1 VPHLDST
8 AEQTLTVA
16 VPGATLAVK
25 TAGDPQAP
33 AVLLVHG
40 FASSRRD
47 NWMRT
52 RWLPPLVDAGF
63 RVVAPDLRGH
73 GDSSRPR
80 RLTAYSVPRFVADL
94 VAVLDAAD
102 ARVAHVVGYSLGAR
116 LAWELAARHPER
128 VASLVVGGPPV
139 LGSFAG
145 FDLAAAQAALRA
157 SAGPTPAL
165 ESATAALRAT
175 GEPVPDARPAP
186 AASPNASPLNSATA
200 RYLAM
205 ATMNSN
211 DPDALLRVAEAVR
224 RSAFDPRRSRSGH
237 PLLVVA
243 GDDDEV
249 AEASRALA
257 ADLDGR
263 FVGLAGRDHVSA
275 VTSRVFKDEVVAFLT
290 AAEQARRADA
300 GRPTPGRPDR
310 P

>member
-1 VPHLDST
+1 VPHLDSA
-8 AEQTLTVA
+8 AEQTLTVE
-16 VPGATLAVK
+16 VPGATLTVG

-47 NWMRT
+47 NWVRT

-80 RLTAYSVPRFVADL
+80 RLAAYSVPRFVADL

-145 FDLAAAQAALRA
+145 FDLAAAHATLRV
-157 SAGPTPAL
+157 S
-165 ESATAALRAT
+165 S
-175 GEPVPDARPAP
+175 DP

-211 DPDALLRVAEAVR
+211 DPEALLRVAEAVR

-275 VTSRVFKDEVVAFLT
+275 VTSRVFKDEVVAFVT
-290 AAEQARRADA
+290 AAEQARRADP
-300 GRPTPGRPDR
+300 GRPTPGRQDPTPGRQD
-310 P
+310 PTPGHP

>member
-1 VPHLDST
+1 MPHLGSG
-8 AEQTLTVA
+8 AEQTLTVE
-16 VPGATLAVK
+16 VPGATLAVA
-25 TAGDPQAP
+25 TAGDPHAP
-33 AVLLVHG
+33 AVMLVHG

-47 NWMRT
+47 NWVRT

-73 GDSSRPR
+73 GESSRPR
-80 RLTAYSVPRFVADL
+80 RLKAYSVPRFVADL

-102 ARVAHVVGYSLGAR
+102 ARAAHVVGYSLGAR
-116 LAWELAARHPER
+116 LAWELTARHPER

-157 SAGPTPAL
+157 SADP
-165 ESATAALRAT
+165 S
-175 GEPVPDARPAP
+175 
-186 AASPNASPLNSATA
+186 ASPLNSATA

-211 DPDALLRVAEAVR
+211 DPEALLRVAEAVR

-263 FVGLAGRDHVSA
+263 FVGLAGRDHVTA
-275 VTSRVFKDEVVAFLT
+275 VTSRLFKDEVVAFVT
-290 AAEQARRADA
+290 AAEQARRAD
-300 GRPTPGRPDR
+300 PGRLNR
-310 P
+310 A

>member
-1 VPHLDST
+1 MPHLGST
-8 AEQTLTVA
+8 AEQTLTVE
-16 VPGATLAVK
+16 VPGATLAVE

-33 AVLLVHG
+33 AALLVHG
-40 FASSRRD
+40 FASRRRD
-47 NWMRT
+47 NWVRT

-73 GDSSRPR
+73 GESSRPR
-80 RLTAYSVPRFVADL
+80 RLAAYSVPRFVADL

-157 SAGPTPAL
+157 PADP
-165 ESATAALRAT
+165 S
-175 GEPVPDARPAP
+175 
-186 AASPNASPLNSATA
+186 ASPLNSATA

-211 DPDALLRVAEAVR
+211 DPEALLRVAEAVR

-263 FVGLAGRDHVSA
+263 YVGLAGRDHVSA
-275 VTSRVFKDEVVAFLT
+275 VTSRVFKDEVVAFVT
-290 AAEQARRADA
+290 AAEQARRADP
-300 GRPTPGRPDR
+300 GRPTPGRQDPT
-310 P
+310 PGHP